1 MHTPSCCD
9 VVALWSGIVD
19 EIEANGS
26 QPSVVVTAAA
36 ATPDRVA
43 YDRNVANIDKS
54 KHFRNCNVYSPQ
66 TCVLFLQDRNSR

>member
-1 MHTPSCCD
+1 LIEVHTPGCCD

-19 EIEANGS
+19 AIEANGS

-43 YDRNVANIDKS
+43 V
-54 KHFRNCNVYSPQ
+54 
-66 TCVLFLQDRNSR
+66 